1 MTAAPSFANAAAMPI
16 ERLLDLSDAAAT
28 PRVVLKVGSSLLCGP
43 GGQPRREWLATL
55 AEEIAG
61 ACKRGQQVVV
71 VSSGAIALGA
81 ARLGLAKGGRGSLAD
96 AQAAAAV
103 GQIALAGLWSELLGA
118 HGLTAAQLLL
128 TLDDLEDRRRYLNAA
143 ATLGRLLGA
152 GAVPV
157 INENDSVATAE
168 IRFGDNDRL
177 AARVAQAAAAQ
188 AVVLLSDV
196 DGLYD
201 RDPRE
206 KGAVLLPRV
215 EEVTGAVHAMAS
227 SASASGL
234 GSGGMISK
242 LQAAEIATRAGI
254 TLAIVNGTHPAPLAH
269 ALATETGTLFLPTR
283 RDRARKAWLGGR
295 QRLRGALTVD
305 AGCARALLKG
315 GSLLASGITGVEG
328 EFARGDPVAVIDTVG
343 KPVAQGLAEYDAAE
357 VDRIKGRRSEEHAA
371 LLGYAPRSAVIH
383 RDQLVLL

>member
-1 MTAAPSFANAAAMPI
+1 MSI
-16 ERLLDLSDAAAT
+16 ERLADLADLAT
-28 PRVVLKVGSSLLCGP
+28 CPRVVLKVGSALLV
-43 GGQPRREWLATL
+43 GGDGQANRAWLASLTG
-55 AEEIAG
+55 EIA
-61 ACKRGQQVVV
+61 AAVERGQQVIV

-81 ARLGLAKGGRGSLAD
+81 ARLGLPKGGRGSLAD

-103 GQIALAGLWSELLGA
+103 GQITLAGLWSELLAA

-143 ATLGRLLGA
+143 ATLGRLLTA

-177 AARVAQAAAAQ
+177 AARVAQAAHAQ

-201 RDPRE
+201 RDPRSQ
-206 KGAVLLPRV
+206 GAALIARV
-215 EEVTGAVHAMAS
+215 EGVTETVHAMAS
-227 SASASGL
+227 GASGSGL
-234 GSGGMISK
+234 GSGGMTSK
-242 LQAAEIATRAGI
+242 LQAAKIATRAGI
-254 TLAIVNGTHPAPLAH
+254 TLAIVNGSHDAPLTH
-269 ALATETGTLFLPTR
+269 ALGRDVGTLFVPTR
-283 RDRARKAWLGGR
+283 RDKARKAWLGGR
-295 QRLRGALTVD
+295 QRLRGTLTVD

-315 GSLLASGITGVEG
+315 GSLLASGITAVTG
-328 EFARGDPVAVIDTVG
+328 EFVRGDPIGVVDSDG
-343 KPVAQGLAEYDAAE
+343 KTVAQGLAEYHASEIA
-357 VDRIKGRRSEEHAA
+357 VLKGRRSEEHTA

-383 RDQLVLL
+383 RDQLVLV